1 MHRGG
6 VVGESFDFGLVEFV
20 FGERVCCCALVR
32 DGKGESASGTGRM
45 KEKCTSAARLMS
57 IASWYT
63 TMDIGCRLSVSK

>member
-1 MHRGG
+1 VHRGG